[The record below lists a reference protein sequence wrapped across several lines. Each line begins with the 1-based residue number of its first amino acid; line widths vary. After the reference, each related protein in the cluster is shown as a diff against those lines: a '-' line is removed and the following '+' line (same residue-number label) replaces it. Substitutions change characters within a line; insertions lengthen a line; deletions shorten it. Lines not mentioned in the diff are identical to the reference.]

1 MELLEENPAEIIN
14 VGVLLSSFGFNLFF
28 VKINIRTVGELS
40 YNQSFWLRVSATCD
54 SFQNGFEP
62 S

>member
-1 MELLEENPAEIIN
+1 MEMLEENPAEVIN
-14 VGVLLSSFGFNLFF
+14 VGVLLGSFGFNLFF
-28 VKINIRTVGELS
+28 VKVNIRTGGVLS
-40 YNQSFWLRVSATCD
+40 YGQSFWLRVSATCD